1 MTDIRPDASQ
11 DNPSAAQLERARR
24 GARRT
29 AWLLAGIALAV
40 YLGFILMG
48 ALGK

>member
-1 MTDIRPDASQ
+1 MTDIRHDR
-11 DNPSAAQLERARR
+11 PSAAQLERARR

-29 AWLLAGIALAV
+29 ALLLAAIVVAIYV
-40 YLGFILMG
+40 GFLLMG

>member
-1 MTDIRPDASQ
+1 MQ
-11 DNPSAAQLERARR
+11 VERARR

-29 AWLLAGIALAV
+29 AWLLAGIVVALYV
-40 YLGFILMG
+40 GFMLLG

>member
-1 MTDIRPDASQ
+1 MTDIRN
-11 DNPSAAQLERARR
+11 DNPSAAQLESGRK

-29 AWLLAGIALAV
+29 AWLLAGIAVAV
-40 YLGFILMG
+40 YLGFILMA

>member
-1 MTDIRPDASQ
+1 MTNNHQ
-11 DNPSAAQLERARR
+11 DNTSTTQLERARR

-29 AWLLAGIALAV
+29 AWLLAGIV
-40 YLGFILMG
+40 VVIYVGFMVFG